1 MAEYIEVISTCG
13 YVGCEDYSYFEIED
27 NMTEEE
33 LSQFSY
39 EVAVEAMEPYSYIG
53 ANNIEPDDFET
64 EEEYEDAL
72 EQIAEDFSLT
82 VFGEWRYITKEE
94 YDDYTK

>member
-1 MAEYIEVISTCG
+1 MAEYIEVRSTCE
-13 YVGCEDYSYFEIED
+13 YAGCEDYSYFEIED

-72 EQIAEDFSLT
+72 EQITEDFLQG

-94 YDDYTK
+94 YDDLR

>member
-1 MAEYIEVISTCG
+1 MAKYIEVKSACE

-27 NMTEEE
+27 DMTEEE

-39 EVAVEAMEPYSYIG
+39 EVATEAMEFYSYIRVD
-53 ANNIEPDDFET
+53 NIDPDDFET

-72 EQIAEDFSLT
+72 DQETEDFFLG

-94 YDDYTK
+94 YDELH